1 MNQNYY
7 TPVYFVNNE
16 EKLETNSNYIRGFQ
30 IYQSLARLHKN
41 THWVNIQKLLAIL
54 KNTREQRTI
63 IYTCKP
69 SIKTIDTIRKHS
81 NIYIIYDIIDDARN
95 GMKKVINITQKSDII
110 IVPNS
115 DMLKILNT
123 KYPNKVCYT
132 EFHNWD
138 SKFASFTRTI
148 PLNKPIFS
156 MSGHLNEFEKLI
168 LTKLKDKIVYLG
180 ICPLEKELQSVNIAL
195 CFRNDEEMFVKPTTK
210 LSASASFQTI
220 YAGTGNYTFKEMLG
234 SNYPYLISNENID
247 INRVKKFLTYIESTY
262 NTDVWFEAQKIMK
275 EVLHKTSVDS
285 ITKRLYDVLDKHLCL
300 QSEEL

>member
-1 MNQNYY
+1 
-7 TPVYFVNNE
+7 
-16 EKLETNSNYIRGFQ
+16 
-30 IYQSLARLHKN
+30 
-41 THWVNIQKLLAIL
+41 
-54 KNTREQRTI
+54 
-63 IYTCKP
+63 
-69 SIKTIDTIRKHS
+69 
-81 NIYIIYDIIDDARN
+81 
-95 GMKKVINITQKSDII
+95 
-110 IVPNS
+110 
-115 DMLKILNT
+115 
-123 KYPNKVCYT
+123 
-132 EFHNWD
+132 
-138 SKFASFTRTI
+138 
-148 PLNKPIFS
+148 